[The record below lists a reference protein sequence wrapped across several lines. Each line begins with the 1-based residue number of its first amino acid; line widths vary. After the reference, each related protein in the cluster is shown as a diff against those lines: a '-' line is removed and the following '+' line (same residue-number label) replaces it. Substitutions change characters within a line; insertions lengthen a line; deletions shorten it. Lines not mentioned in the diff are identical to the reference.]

1 MKKNLRK
8 YLALIVLFAG
18 SIFISNAQEIGLRF
32 GDVSA
37 GNVAIDGIFSTGDFS
52 RIHADV
58 SFGNGLGVD
67 ALWDFVYRPLGDE
80 ALNWYAGVGPYI
92 QIADPFWLGVVG
104 ELGIDYQF
112 DTVPISLSFDWR
124 PALSIVEKTQ
134 LHWGGFGLNV
144 RYVIGKN

>member
-1 MKKNLRK
+1 MMKKRLGK
-8 YLALIVLFAG
+8 ILVLLVIFTG
-18 SIFISNAQEIGLRF
+18 SVLVSKAQEIGLRF

-37 GNVAIDGIFSTGDFS
+37 GNIAIDGIFSTGEFS

-92 QIADPFWLGVVG
+92 QIADPFWFGAVG
-104 ELGIDYQF
+104 EIGVDYQF
-112 DTVPISLSFDWR
+112 SAIPISLSIDWR
-124 PALSIVEKTQ
+124 PAVSIVEVTD
-134 LHWGGFGLNV
+134 LHAGGFGINV
-144 RYVIGKN
+144 RYVIGK

>member
-1 MKKNLRK
+1 MKKNLKK

-37 GNVAIDGIFSTGDFS
+37 GNVAIDGIFSTSDFS

>member
-8 YLALIVLFAG
+8 YLALIVIFAG
-18 SIFISNAQEIGLRF
+18 SIMVSNGQEIGLRF
-32 GDVSA
+32 GEVSA
-37 GNVAIDGIFSTGDFS
+37 GNVAIDGIFSTGEFS

-92 QIADPFWLGVVG
+92 QIADPFWLGAVG
-104 ELGIDYQF
+104 EIGVDYQF
-112 DTVPISLSFDWR
+112 ATVPISLSIDWR
-124 PALSIVEKTQ
+124 PALSIVEVTD
-134 LHWGGFGLNV
+134 LHWQGFGINV
-144 RYVIGKN
+144 RYVIGK